1 MPRWEEL
8 VLLKLTRK
16 KEKGYLR
23 KITLDSGAGEA
34 GDREGNGSLWSSSQ
48 EVRRG

>member
-8 VLLKLTRK
+8 VLWKLRRK

-23 KITLDSGAGEA
+23 RITLDSGVGKA
-34 GDREGNGSLWSSSQ
+34 GDEEGNGSLWSSSQ